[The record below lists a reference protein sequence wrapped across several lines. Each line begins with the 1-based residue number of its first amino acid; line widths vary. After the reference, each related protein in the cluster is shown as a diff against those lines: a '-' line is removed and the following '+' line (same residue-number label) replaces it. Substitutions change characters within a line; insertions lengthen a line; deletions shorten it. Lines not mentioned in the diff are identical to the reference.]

1 MASLKA
7 STLLL
12 PSSSSSSSSSWS
24 SYCCSMKLNAAIHA
38 SKLPKVRFSV
48 PKIATRKLVDEMN
61 TRVAVCT
68 NRVPKENINVLT
80 STPTANDVESRNSNT
95 LAATQLIYAILEAV
109 ADRVEM
115 HTNVGQQRD
124 NWNTLL
130 LNSINMITLTAAAMV
145 GAAAIGGSGMPLLAL
160 KLSATLLYAA
170 ASGMLLVMNKIQPS
184 QLAEEQRN
192 ATRFFKQLR
201 SQIQTMLALGTPTQ
215 EDVEDVMERV
225 LALDKAYPLPLLGA
239 MLDKFPAKFEPTA
252 WWPSHQLI
260 IQKGNESH
268 EGKQLE
274 TNGWS
279 EELEAE
285 MREIMEVVESK
296 DSEDYERLGNLV
308 LKINKILAISGPL
321 LTGIAAV
328 GSACVGNVA
337 WAAVVALNAGALATI
352 VNTIQHGGQVGM
364 VFEMYRNAGSF
375 FRLLKETIE
384 AALEEKYL
392 ERRENGELFETK
404 VTLQLGRSLSQL
416 RDLAR
421 KSASFRN
428 DGTAMDEFASK
439 LF

>member
-48 PKIATRKLVDEMN
+48 PKIETRKLVDEMN

-80 STPTANDVESRNSNT
+80 STPTANDWK
-95 LAATQLIYAILEAV
+95 
-109 ADRVEM
+109 M

-170 ASGMLLVMNKIQPS
+170 AAGMLLVMNKIQPS

-225 LALDKAYPLPLLGA
+225 LALDRAYPLPLLGA
-239 MLDKFPAKFEPTA
+239 MLDKFPA
-252 WWPSHQLI
+252 
-260 IQKGNESH
+260 N
-268 EGKQLE
+268 
-274 TNGWS
+274 
-279 EELEAE
+279 
-285 MREIMEVVESK
+285 K